1 MMEEQWSEVANGNLL
16 QRRFPMITKFFNWNW
31 LFGNNLYIIS
41 TGSGSGACLTP
52 IFRFQALAKSSTNI
66 LAARTRTRLQPSQ
79 PPRTRTRLQP
89 PGTRTRRTSTSKTKV
104 KLEIIALHDTLKEKN
119 TEEVENM

>member
-66 LAARTRTRLQPSQ
+66 LAARTRTRLIYHLNHLELELGFNHLNHLELELGFNHLELELGKPQPQRQKSNL
-79 PPRTRTRLQP
+79 R
-89 PGTRTRRTSTSKTKV
+89 
-104 KLEIIALHDTLKEKN
+104 
-119 TEEVENM
+119 